1 MESTKEKKNLL
12 EFVNVEL
19 SLIGEGQYVISVVF
33 ILDDITNPDGQEFEQ
48 VPGVGDGVGVVACRA
63 AVCV

>member
-1 MESTKEKKNLL
+1 MKHSMESTKEKKNLL

-33 ILDDITNPDGQEFEQ
+33 ILDDITNPMDRSLSKLRELVMELEL
-48 VPGVGDGVGVVACRA
+48 
-63 AVCV
+63 